1 LEKWN
6 FGIIRLYNMA
16 KWFTPT
22 KQVFYDIK
30 MTGVYFNT
38 VYGITLTTFK
48 TVPKQLSNADGEVK
62 FMLRA
67 LEMTSVF
74 EYASVI
80 FHVSTH
86 SGQLPDKYLLMV
98 KINGYEEVIESED
111 LEFLLELATKQDRV
125 ARIIKPIGSGDKQVF
140 EFSQTDQ
147 WGMETT
153 ERCTL
158 ERTWSIYAYDLTIG
172 DEENGSCGEKQG
184 NVRNLAEYLFKRYTH
199 GPIG

>member
-1 LEKWN
+1 
-6 FGIIRLYNMA
+6 MA
-16 KWFTPT
+16 KRFTPT
-22 KQVFYDIK
+22 KQVSCDIK

-48 TVPKQLSNADGEVK
+48 TVPEELTKHKNVK
-62 FMLRA
+62 FILRT

-74 EYASVI
+74 EYASVV
-80 FHVSTH
+80 F
-86 SGQLPDKYLLMV
+86 QLPSKYLLMV
-98 KINGYEEVIESED
+98 KINGYEEVIESVD
-111 LEFLLELATKQDRV
+111 LEFLLELAERQDRV

-140 EFSQTDQ
+140 EFSQIDQ

-158 ERTWSIYAYDLTIG
+158 QRTWSVYAYDLTIG
-172 DEENGSCGEKQG
+172 NENRSG

>member
-1 LEKWN
+1 
-6 FGIIRLYNMA
+6 MA
-16 KWFTPT
+16 KRFTPT
-22 KQVFYDIK
+22 KQVSYDIK

-38 VYGITLTTFK
+38 IYNITLTTFK
-48 TVPKQLSNADGEVK
+48 TVPEQLSGVDGKAK
-62 FMLRA
+62 FMLRT

-80 FHVSTH
+80 FHVSAH

-98 KINGYEEVIESED
+98 KINGYEEVIESDD
-111 LEFLLELATKQDRV
+111 LDFLLELAERQDRV
-125 ARIIKPIGSGDKQVF
+125 AMTIQPIGCGDKQVF
-140 EFSQTDQ
+140 EFSQIDQ

-158 ERTWSIYAYDLTIG
+158 QRTWSVYAYDLTIG
-172 DEENGSCGEKQG
+172 NENRSG

>member
-1 LEKWN
+1 
-6 FGIIRLYNMA
+6 MA
-16 KWFTPT
+16 KFIPSKKVTYKIT
-22 KQVFYDIK
+22 DN
-30 MTGVYFNT
+30 GVYFNT
-38 VYGITLTTFK
+38 IYNIILTTFK
-48 TVPKQLSNADGEVK
+48 TVPEELTKYPRKEVK
-62 FMLRA
+62 FMLRT

-80 FHVSTH
+80 FELQGKWVNQMRSRF
-86 SGQLPDKYLLMV
+86 LLMV

-111 LEFLLELATKQDRV
+111 LEFLLELADQQDRV
-125 ARIIKPIGSGDKQVF
+125 ARIIKPIGSRDHH
-140 EFSQTDQ
+140 EFDFTQIDQ

-158 ERTWSIYAYDLTIG
+158 KRTWSVYAYDLTIG
-172 DEENGSCGEKQG
+172 DEKNGSCGEKQG

>member
-1 LEKWN
+1 
-6 FGIIRLYNMA
+6 MA
-16 KWFTPT
+16 KFIPS
-22 KQVFYDIK
+22 KGISYDIK

-38 VYGITLTTFK
+38 VYDITLTTFK
-48 TVPKQLSNADGEVK
+48 SVPKELTKHKNAK
-62 FMLRA
+62 FILRT

-80 FHVSTH
+80 F
-86 SGQLPDKYLLMV
+86 QLPNKYLLMV
-98 KINGYEEVIESED
+98 KINGYEEVIESVD
-111 LEFLLELATKQDRV
+111 LEFLLELADQQDRV

-140 EFSQTDQ
+140 EFSQIDQ

-158 ERTWSIYAYDLTIG
+158 QRTWSVYAYDLTIG
-172 DEENGSCGEKQG
+172 NEYRQG
-184 NVRNLAEYLFKRYTH
+184 NVRNLAEYLFKRYAH

>member
-1 LEKWN
+1 MRT
-6 FGIIRLYNMA
+6 FI
-16 KWFTPT
+16 PT
-22 KQVFYDIK
+22 KQVSYDIK

-38 VYGITLTTFK
+38 VYNITLTTFK
-48 TVPKQLSNADGEVK
+48 TVPKELTKHKNVK
-62 FMLRA
+62 FMLST

-80 FHVSTH
+80 F
-86 SGQLPDKYLLMV
+86 QLPDKYLLMV
-98 KINGYEEVIESED
+98 KINGYEEVIESVN
-111 LEFLLELATKQDRV
+111 LEFLLELAGRQDRV
-125 ARIIKPIGSGDKQVF
+125 AGIIKPIGSGDKQVF
-140 EFSQTDQ
+140 EFSQIDQ

-158 ERTWSIYAYDLTIG
+158 QRTWSVYAYDLTIG
-172 DEENGSCGEKQG
+172 DEEKQG

>member
-1 LEKWN
+1 
-6 FGIIRLYNMA
+6 MA
-16 KWFTPT
+16 KRFTPT
-22 KQVFYDIK
+22 KQVSYDIK

-48 TVPKQLSNADGEVK
+48 TVPKQLSRVDGKAK
-62 FMLRA
+62 FMLRT

-80 FHVSTH
+80 F
-86 SGQLPDKYLLMV
+86 QLPNKYLLMV
-98 KINGYEEVIESED
+98 KINGYEEVIESEG

-125 ARIIKPIGSGDKQVF
+125 AGIIKPIGSGDKQVF

-158 ERTWSIYAYDLTIG
+158 QRTWSVYAYDLTIG

>member
-1 LEKWN
+1 MFIPSKKVTYKITDNGL
-6 FGIIRLYNMA
+6 
-16 KWFTPT
+16 
-22 KQVFYDIK
+22 
-30 MTGVYFNT
+30 YFNT
-38 VYGITLTTFK
+38 IYNITLTTFK
-48 TVPKQLSNADGEVK
+48 TIPEELTKHPRKEVK
-62 FMLRA
+62 FMLRT

-80 FHVSTH
+80 FEL
-86 SGQLPDKYLLMV
+86 QDKYLLMV
-98 KINGYEEVIESED
+98 KINGYEEVIESTD
-111 LEFLLELATKQDRV
+111 LEFLLELADQQDRV

-140 EFSQTDQ
+140 EFSQIDQ

-158 ERTWSIYAYDLTIG
+158 ERTWSVYAYDLTIG
-172 DEENGSCGEKQG
+172 SENRSGHVRSG

>member
-1 LEKWN
+1 
-6 FGIIRLYNMA
+6 MA
-16 KWFTPT
+16 KRFTPT
-22 KQVFYDIK
+22 KQVSYDIK
-30 MTGVYFNT
+30 MTGVYFNM

-48 TVPKQLSNADGEVK
+48 TVPKQLSRVDGKAK
-62 FMLRA
+62 FMLRT

-80 FHVSTH
+80 F
-86 SGQLPDKYLLMV
+86 QLPNKYLLMV

-125 ARIIKPIGSGDKQVF
+125 AGIIKPIGSGDKQVF
-140 EFSQTDQ
+140 EFSHTDQ

-172 DEENGSCGEKQG
+172 SEENGSCGEKQG

-199 GPIG
+199 GPL

>member
-1 LEKWN
+1 
-6 FGIIRLYNMA
+6 MA
-16 KWFTPT
+16 KFIPS
-22 KQVFYDIK
+22 KGISYDIK

-38 VYGITLTTFK
+38 VYDITLTTFK
-48 TVPKQLSNADGEVK
+48 SVPKQLSRVDGKAK
-62 FMLRA
+62 FMLRT
-67 LEMTSVF
+67 LEITSVF

-80 FHVSTH
+80 F
-86 SGQLPDKYLLMV
+86 QLPNKYLLMV
-98 KINGYEEVIESED
+98 KINGYEEVIESVD
-111 LEFLLELATKQDRV
+111 LEFLLELADQQDHV

-140 EFSQTDQ
+140 EFSQIDQ

-158 ERTWSIYAYDLTIG
+158 QRTWSVYAYDLAIG
-172 DEENGSCGEKQG
+172 DENRSG